1 MEKYSVVDVR
11 DCIPFTYSGLS
22 TRRFPEGE
30 IIVYEKQ
37 IRP

>member
-1 MEKYSVVDVR
+1 MEKYSMMDVR
-11 DCIPFTYSGLS
+11 NCIPFTYSGLS

-30 IIVYEKQ
+30 ITVYEKQ